1 MGIIHHFMNLV
12 TVSIDSVLIGRPLP
26 FALWDESGVLLAPK
40 GFVVKSRADL
50 DSICD
55 KRGPLFRDAA
65 DSDTYQRA
73 YVGKLHSLVRQEKPL
88 GQIAESQFSTFEL
101 ESSRATRD
109 TTGTDEPD
117 WLDLQ
122 GQTQTM
128 LLDVNPASF
137 CARLDK
143 LQAQLSR
150 HLRHN
155 PDGTLFALIHLSGSE
170 MQLYSATHALL
181 VSAMCS
187 LAAREVLKW
196 PAALET
202 LLGKAALTMNIGMTD
217 LQNRLAMQTT
227 EPSPEQ
233 RTAIE
238 EHAALA
244 VTLLKQLGITAPL
257 WLEAVLHHH
266 TKTPGPLAGR
276 SEGQR
281 MARLIQRADMFA
293 ACLAPRATRAA
304 KSPAN
309 AMQASYF
316 DENRQIDEAGA
327 ALIKAVGIY
336 SPGTYVR
343 LATDEI
349 AVVIKRGANTTTPR
363 VAVLINRSGMPTGEL
378 IVRDTSKREFR
389 IVIGVAQRDVKVKIN
404 LERLL
409 ALTKLPSTDR
419 PW

>member
-1 MGIIHHFMNLV
+1 MKLV
-12 TVSIDSVLIGRPLP
+12 TVNIDSVLIGQPLP

-40 GFVVKSRADL
+40 GFVVTSRADL
-50 DSICD
+50 DSISD
-55 KRGPLFRDAA
+55 KRGQLFMDAA
-65 DSDTYQRA
+65 DSDIYQRA
-73 YVGKLHSLVRQEKPL
+73 YVGKLHSLVRQDTPL

-101 ESSRATRD
+101 EVSRPTRD
-109 TTGTDEPD
+109 SPDSDEPD

-122 GQTQTM
+122 GQAQTM
-128 LLDVNPASF
+128 LLDANPASF
-137 CARLDK
+137 CARVDK

-150 HLRHN
+150 HLSQN

-170 MQLYSATHALL
+170 VRLYSATHAML
-181 VSAMCS
+181 VSVICS
-187 LAAREVLKW
+187 LAARDVLKW

-202 LLGKAALTMNIGMTD
+202 RLSKAALTMNIGMTD
-217 LQNRLAMQTT
+217 MQNRLAMQTA
-227 EPSPEQ
+227 EPSQEQ
-233 RTAIE
+233 RTVIE
-238 EHAALA
+238 HHASLA
-244 VTLLKQLGITAPL
+244 VTMLKKLGITEPL
-257 WLEAVLHHH
+257 WLDAVLHHH
-266 TKTPGPLAGR
+266 TKKPGPLAGR

-293 ACLAPRATRAA
+293 ACLAPRASRPA
-304 KSPAN
+304 KSPAS

-363 VAVLINRSGMPTGEL
+363 VAIVVNRSGMPTGEL

-389 IVIGVAQRDVKVKIN
+389 IVIGVPQREVKVKIN

-409 ALTKLPSTDR
+409 AVTKQPTSDR
-419 PW
+419 HW

>member
-1 MGIIHHFMNLV
+1 MNLV
-12 TVSIDSVLIGRPLP
+12 TVNLDSILIGRPLP
-26 FALWDESGVLLAPK
+26 FSLWDEGGILLAPK
-40 GFVVKSRADL
+40 GFVVRSRADL
-50 DSICD
+50 DVISTN
-55 KRGPLFRDAA
+55 RNRLFIDVAESE
-65 DSDTYQRA
+65 DYQRA
-73 YVGKLHSLVRQEKPL
+73 YVGKLHSLVRDDKPL
-88 GQIAESQFSTFEL
+88 GQIADSQFSTFEL

-109 TTGTDEPD
+109 TVDTSAPD

-122 GQTQTM
+122 AQAQTM
-128 LLDVNPASF
+128 LLDVNPISF
-137 CARLDK
+137 CARVDK
-143 LQAQLSR
+143 LQAQLRR
-150 HLRHN
+150 HLSQN
-155 PDGTLFALIHLSGSE
+155 PDGTLFALMHLSGSE
-170 MQLYSATHALL
+170 VRLYSATHAML
-181 VSAMCS
+181 VSVICS
-187 LAAREVLKW
+187 LAARDVLKW

-202 LLGKAALTMNIGMTD
+202 LLSKAALTMNVGMTD
-217 LQNRLAMQTT
+217 MQNRLAMQTA

-233 RTAIE
+233 RAVIE
-238 EHAALA
+238 QHASLA
-244 VTLLKQLGITAPL
+244 VALLKKLGITDPL

-276 SEGQR
+276 SQGQR
-281 MARLIQRADMFA
+281 LARLIQRADMFA
-293 ACLAPRATRAA
+293 ACLAPRASRAA
-304 KSPAN
+304 KSPAS

-363 VAVLINRSGMPTGEL
+363 VAVVVNRSGMPNGEL

-389 IVIGVAQRDVKVKIN
+389 IVIGVAQREVKVKIN

-409 ALTKLPSTDR
+409 ALTKQPVSDR
-419 PW
+419 SW